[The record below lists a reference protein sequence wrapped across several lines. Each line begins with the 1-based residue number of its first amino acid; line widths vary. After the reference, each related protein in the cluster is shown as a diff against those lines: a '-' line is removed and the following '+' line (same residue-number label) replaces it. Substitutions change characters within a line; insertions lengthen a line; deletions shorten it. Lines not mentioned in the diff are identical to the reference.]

1 MQAMTQIA
9 MRPPSDPCPLVA
21 RDPAPASHY
30 TFSPHTAHTAMPGNT
45 PGDNYCDKSRSRQA
59 SNIAICT
66 TLNTNDRVSILYH
79 A

>member
-9 MRPPSDPCPLVA
+9 MRSAPSPLVA

-30 TFSPHTAHTAMPGNT
+30 TFRAHTAHTGQCQAILRGTTIVINPGHART
-45 PGDNYCDKSRSRQA
+45 
-59 SNIAICT
+59 NIAICT
-66 TLNTNDRVSILYH
+66 TLNTNDSVSILYH